1 MPSSPKCPW
10 KTGQIKSSTRGIW
23 QLLGWLTKPSAGLH
37 TARLWHR
44 PPKTAREHL
53 RAKWPQQ
60 ISSEGNPQP
69 EVCLETCSG
78 RILTEKQQIVVWR
91 WLYIKYLLLV
101 SIIYA
106 ILEVVLAI
114 LLQWDAQI
122 HSNLGSSGQG
132 NGLLTSGKLKCQE
145 QSYRHLFTRLLLF
158 CFTGPR
164 FVFLSN
170 CSINIFTIKERCQ
183 ITSTSLWDL
192 ELNCKIFIWGQ
203 SPS

>member
-1 MPSSPKCPW
+1 MLSNHSKSTVKRSHIQRCAW
-10 KTGQIKSSTRGIW
+10 KRA
-23 QLLGWLTKPSAGLH
+23 LEEYWL
-37 TARLWHR
+37 
-44 PPKTAREHL
+44 
-53 RAKWPQQ
+53 Q
-60 ISSEGNPQP
+60 
-69 EVCLETCSG
+69 
-78 RILTEKQQIVVWR
+78 KQQIVIWR

-101 SIIYA
+101 SIVYA

-122 HSNLGSSGQG
+122 HSNLGSSGQE

-170 CSINIFTIKERCQ
+170 CSINIFAIKERYQ
-183 ITSTSLWDL
+183 ITSTGCWDL
-192 ELNCKIFIWGQ
+192 ILNCKILKWGQ
-203 SPS
+203 SPSQFPNLSHSLMREQNTVSKVTGICLFKKSV